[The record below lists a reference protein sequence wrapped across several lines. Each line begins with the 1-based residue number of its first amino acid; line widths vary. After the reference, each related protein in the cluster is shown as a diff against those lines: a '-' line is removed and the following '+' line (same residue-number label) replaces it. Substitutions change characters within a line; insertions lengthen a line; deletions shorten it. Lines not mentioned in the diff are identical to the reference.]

1 MRFEFFIAKR
11 YLLKGQKYS
20 FVSTISIV
28 STIGITIGVAALII
42 ALSLVNGFH
51 GDIINKILSSTPHIM
66 VREKNESDFA
76 GYEEILDGIK
86 EQALE
91 EIVSVEP
98 VVFGTVLLKGVY
110 KNSAGAVLKGMDLDI
125 PRTESWLKKL
135 LRGRL
140 PLKTDQLIIGSQMA
154 STIGLLEEETCTVIA
169 PRPSTSLSGFI
180 PRIKRFLVSGIFESG
195 LYEIDNHT
203 IITNLETAREIF
215 ELGNKISYIRISL
228 ENIFDTED
236 TALKLR
242 EKIPPGFS
250 VITWKELKASL
261 YSALKMEKN
270 VLFFTLTLIIIVA
283 SLNIIAGLMLLVMQ
297 KIKDIGILTSYGA
310 TPRIIKRI
318 FFIQGSIIGIL
329 GTGAG
334 VTIGLIFCYFAN
346 AFELIKVPSDIF
358 QMSYVPFTL
367 DLFDFFAVVV
377 VSLLIS
383 LTATLIPSKKAA
395 SVNVVEAIKN
405 E

>member
-51 GDIINKILSSTPHIM
+51 SDIINKILSSTPHIM
-66 VREKNESDFA
+66 VRDVNESDFN
-76 GYEEILDGIK
+76 GYEKILERIK
-86 EQALE
+86 KQEFK

-98 VVFGTVLLKGVY
+98 EVFGTVLLKGMY
-110 KNSAGAVLKGMDLDI
+110 RNSSGAVLKGINLGV
-125 PRTESWLKKL
+125 PREESWLKKL

-140 PLKTDQLIIGSQMA
+140 PLEKNQLLIGSQIA
-154 STIGLLEEETCTVIA
+154 SNVGLLEEESCTVIA
-169 PRPSTSLSGFI
+169 PRPSISRFGII
-180 PRIKRFLVSGIFESG
+180 PKIKKFKVSGIFESG
-195 LYEIDNHT
+195 LYEIDNNM
-203 IITNLETAREIF
+203 IITNLDTAQKIF
-215 ELGNKISYIRISL
+215 ELENKISYIRISL
-228 ENIFDTED
+228 EDIFDAED

-242 EKIPPGFS
+242 EIFPSRFT
-250 VITWKELKASL
+250 VISWKELKAPL
-261 YSALKMEKN
+261 YSALRMEKN

-310 TPRIIKRI
+310 TPRVIKRI

-346 AFELIKVPSDIF
+346 KFELIKVPSDIF
-358 QMSYVPFTL
+358 QMSFVPFSIN
-367 DLFDFFAVVV
+367 LFDFFAVVV

-383 LTATLIPSKKAA
+383 FTATLIPSKKAA
-395 SVNVVEAIKN
+395 SVNVMDAIKN

>member
-11 YLLKGQKYS
+11 YLLKGRKYS

-66 VREKNESDFA
+66 VRDVNESDFD
-76 GYEEILDGIK
+76 GYEEILKGIK
-86 EQALE
+86 EQAFK

-110 KNSAGAVLKGMDLDI
+110 KNAAGAVLKGIDLDV

-140 PLKTDQLIIGSQMA
+140 PLETDQLLIGSQIA
-154 STIGLLEEETCTVIA
+154 SNIGLLEEETCTLIA
-169 PRPSTSLSGFI
+169 PRPSLSDSSFV

-195 LYEIDNHT
+195 LYEIDSQT
-203 IITNLETAREIF
+203 IITNLDTAQEIF
-215 ELGNKISYIRISL
+215 ELDNKISYIRISL
-228 ENIFDTED
+228 EDIFDAED

-242 EKIPPGFS
+242 AMIPPRFS

-261 YSALKMEKN
+261 YSALRMEKN
-270 VLFFTLTLIIIVA
+270 VLFLTLTLIIIVA
-283 SLNIIAGLMLLVMQ
+283 SLNIIAGLMLLVIQ

-358 QMSYVPFTL
+358 QMSYVPFSIH
-367 DLFDFFAVVV
+367 LFDFFAVVV

-383 LTATLIPSKKAA
+383 FTATLIPSKKAA

>member
-51 GDIINKILSSTPHIM
+51 SDIINKILSSTPHIM
-66 VREKNESDFA
+66 VRDVNESDFN
-76 GYEEILDGIK
+76 GYEDILERIK
-86 EQALE
+86 KQAFK

-98 VVFGTVLLKGVY
+98 EVFGTVLLKGMY
-110 KNSAGAVLKGMDLDI
+110 RNSSGAVLKGINLGV
-125 PRTESWLKKL
+125 PREESWLKKL

-140 PLKTDQLIIGSQMA
+140 PLEKNQLLIGSQIA
-154 STIGLLEEETCTVIA
+154 SNVGLLEEENCTVIA
-169 PRPSTSLSGFI
+169 PRPSISRSAII
-180 PRIKRFLVSGIFESG
+180 PKIKKFNVSGIFESG
-195 LYEIDNHT
+195 LYEIDNNM
-203 IITNLETAREIF
+203 IITNLYTAQEIF

-228 ENIFDTED
+228 EDIFDAED
-236 TALKLR
+236 MALKLR
-242 EKIPPGFS
+242 EIFPSRFT

-261 YSALKMEKN
+261 YSALRMEKN

-310 TPRIIKRI
+310 APRVIKRI

-329 GTGAG
+329 GTGLG

-346 AFELIKVPSDIF
+346 KFELIKVPSDLF
-358 QMSYVPFTL
+358 QMSYVPFNIN
-367 DLFDFFAVVV
+367 LFDFFAVVV

-383 LTATLIPSKKAA
+383 FTATLIPSKKAA
-395 SVNVVEAIKN
+395 SVNVMDAIKN